1 MIKISFMRNKV
12 LLDFSVMCVMV
23 LNFFLVGCVKDNFD
37 LEKLE
42 QTTLSPEMAV
52 PLVYSSLKLSDILAN
67 NPNSTVVVDS
77 NRFCTL
83 IYKSALFSKTAQDL
97 YSIPDQNTYQT
108 IALTQNQVTVLNNVG
123 TISFTVSQVIDV
135 ALSNNLRADSATFKE
150 GTLNIVVNSDF
161 LQNGSITIS
170 IPSIRK
176 NGMVLSQTVPFSYN
190 NGNPFNVTSPGNPS
204 ATFDLNGCTADFTN
218 GGASFNKLRVN
229 YTVSF
234 ISGSSSS
241 PTTANRLYIA
251 PLMNDLKFKSLFGYF
266 GQNQLA
272 PDLDTVEISVFKN
285 VYGLGAFTIVNPE
298 IKFTINN
305 SFGLPVRASITRFD
319 GYTPAQGYY
328 ALAQTGIPNPLP
340 LNSPTV
346 NQAGQSM
353 QTSFSLTN
361 SNSNVFGI
369 INNKPQQ
376 LVYKVD
382 ALSNPTGVPATNF
395 VIDTSKI
402 SLDMEVNLPMYGT
415 AKDFSVQDTFDFK
428 FANAD
433 KIETCLM
440 RTTITNGF
448 PIDVEM
454 QVFFTDENYN
464 VLDSLLLP
472 NELVLAAAN
481 VNLSS
486 GAVNTAQTKTTDIN
500 LDATKIAHMGTA
512 KKILVRATA
521 TTLNGGNTN
530 IKIYDFY
537 KLDVKL
543 GAIAKMRLNL

>member
-1 MIKISFMRNKV
+1 MRNKV
-12 LLDFSVMCVMV
+12 LLDFSAMVIMV

-42 QTTLSPEMAV
+42 ETTLRPEVAV

-67 NPNSTVVVDS
+67 NPNGTVVVDS
-77 NRFCTL
+77 NHFCTL
-83 IYKSALFSKTAQDL
+83 IYNGELFSQTAESL

-108 IALTQNQVTVLNNVG
+108 IALTQSQVTILNNAG
-123 TISFTVSQVIDV
+123 TVSFTISQVIDV

-150 GTLNIVVNSDF
+150 GTLNLVVNSDF
-161 LQNGSITIS
+161 LQNGNITVS

-176 NGMVLSQTVPFSYN
+176 NGVSLSQTVPFSYN
-190 NGNPFNVTSPGNPS
+190 NGNPFDITSPGNPS
-204 ATFDLNGCTADFTN
+204 TTFDLNGCTADFTN
-218 GGASFNKLRVN
+218 SGTSFNKLKVN

-234 ISGSSSS
+234 TSGGTA
-241 PTTANRLYIA
+241 PTTANRLYVA
-251 PLMNDLKFKSLFGYF
+251 PLMNDLKFKTLFGYF

-272 PDLDTVEISVFKN
+272 PDFDTVDISVFKN
-285 VYGLGAFTIVNPE
+285 VYGLGAFSIVNPE

-305 SFGLPVRASITRFD
+305 SFGLPVRASITRFE

-346 NQAGQSM
+346 MQVGQSM
-353 QTSFSLTN
+353 QTSFALTN
-361 SNSNVFGI
+361 NNSNVFGI

-376 LVYKVD
+376 LIYKVD
-382 ALSNPTGVPATNF
+382 ALSNPSGIPATNF
-395 VIDTSKI
+395 VVDTSKI

-415 AKDFSVQDTFDFK
+415 AKNFSVQDTFDFK

-433 KIETCLM
+433 KVESCLM

-454 QVFFTDENYN
+454 QVYFTDENYN
-464 VLDSLLLP
+464 VLDSLLMP
-472 NELVLAAAN
+472 NQLVLAAAN
-481 VNLSS
+481 VNLTT
-486 GAVNTAQTKTTDIN
+486 GAVNNTQIKTTDIN
-500 LDATKIAHMGTA
+500 MDFAKIAHMGTA

-521 TTLNGGNTN
+521 TTLNNGNTN

-543 GAIAKMRLNL
+543 GAIAKMKLGF

>member
-1 MIKISFMRNKV
+1 M
-12 LLDFSVMCVMV
+12 
-23 LNFFLVGCVKDNFD
+23 
-37 LEKLE
+37 
-42 QTTLSPEMAV
+42 

-77 NRFCTL
+77 NHFCTL
-83 IYKSALFSKTAQDL
+83 IYKGELFSQTAENL
-97 YSIPDQNTYQT
+97 YAIPDQNTFQT
-108 IALTQNQVTVLNNVG
+108 IALTQNQITTLYNAGTV
-123 TISFTVSQVIDV
+123 SFTVSQVIDV

-150 GTLNIVVNSDF
+150 GMLNLVVNSDF
-161 LQNGSITIS
+161 LQNGSITVS

-176 NGMVLSQTVPFSYN
+176 NGIVLSQTVPFSYN

-204 ATFDLNGCTADFTN
+204 ATFDLNGCAADFTN
-218 GGASFNKLRVN
+218 GGTSFNKLRVN

-234 ISGSSSS
+234 TSGGSV

-251 PLMNDLKFKSLFGYF
+251 PLMNDLKFKNLFGYF

-285 VYGLGAFTIVNPE
+285 VYGLGAFNIVNPE

-328 ALAQTGIPNPLP
+328 ALAQTGIPSPLP
-340 LNSPTV
+340 LNSPSV
-346 NQAGQSM
+346 NQVGQSM
-353 QTSFSLTN
+353 QTSFALTN
-361 SNSNVFGI
+361 ANSNVFGI

-382 ALSNPTGVPATNF
+382 ALSNPTGVPTTNF

-433 KIETCLM
+433 KIETCMM

-481 VNLSS
+481 VNLTT
-486 GAVNTAQTKTTDIN
+486 GTVNSAQTKQQT
-500 LDATKIAHMGTA
+500 
-512 KKILVRATA
+512 
-521 TTLNGGNTN
+521 
-530 IKIYDFY
+530 
-537 KLDVKL
+537 
-543 GAIAKMRLNL
+543 